1 MYKIHAYAEM
11 FPEMTAEEFDRL
23 CMDIEA
29 NGQRTPIDLYNNV
42 ILDGRNRYKACLKLG
57 IVPKTRPCFP
67 SDPLDFVLSAN
78 LSRRHLT
85 TSQRAML
92 GAKLKAMQ
100 RPTKADILSTLNDS
114 EQSHLDTDTQICV
127 LSNEEIAK
135 VVNVSE
141 RSITTANQILEEQPE
156 KVADI
161 EAGKI
166 TLNDA
171 RPQKAKVRIPKTAD
185 QISTASY
192 KAIARHL
199 SDLNERDLSQLGID
213 VADRLEAIEK
223 PSG

>member
-11 FPEMTAEEFDRL
+11 FPEMTGEEFDRL
-23 CMDIEA
+23 CKDIEA

-92 GAKLKAMQ
+92 GAKLREMQ
-100 RPTKADILSTLNDS
+100 RATKADILSTLNYS
-114 EQSHLDTDTQICV
+114 EQMDLTPETQICV

-141 RSITTANQILEEQPE
+141 RSIATANKILEETPE
-156 KVADI
+156 KVKDI
-161 EAGKI
+161 ETGKI
-166 TLNDA
+166 TLNDV
-171 RPQKAKVRIPKTAD
+171 RPQVPKVKVKRTPE

-199 SDLNERDLSQLGID
+199 SDLNVRDLSQLGID
-213 VADRLEAIEK
+213 VADRLETIEK